1 SPILQVEGTFGECTL
16 LETLLLSVLNYD
28 CAVASAAARM
38 VSASAGRPCM
48 DMGGRRTNE
57 WSAVAASR
65 AAVIGGFKGT
75 ANLLAAKLY
84 GLKAI
89 G

>member
-1 SPILQVEGTFGECTL
+1 
-16 LETLLLSVLNYD
+16 
-28 CAVASAAARM
+28 
-38 VSASAGRPCM
+38 M

-65 AAVIGGFKGT
+65 AAVVGGFQGT
-75 ANLLAAKLY
+75 ANLLAAQLY

-89 G
+89 GTAAHSLHARP